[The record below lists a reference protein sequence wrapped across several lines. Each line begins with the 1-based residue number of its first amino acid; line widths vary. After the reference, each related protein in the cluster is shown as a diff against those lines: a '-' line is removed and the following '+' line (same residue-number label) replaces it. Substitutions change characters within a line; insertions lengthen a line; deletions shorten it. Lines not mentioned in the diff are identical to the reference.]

1 MQALKYECY
10 LDSHLVRFLLRR
22 AIGDIR
28 IAHYLFWCV
37 LYPQIILKNPVALH
51 RAHILNNLVML
62 ALILTF
68 RFVHVKLIFDSLYS

>member
-22 AIGDIR
+22 AIGDVR

-37 LYPQIILKNPVALH
+37 LYSQIILKNLV
-51 RAHILNNLVML
+51 RIIYYKAHVLRNWVVLPHT
-62 ALILTF
+62 LIQC
-68 RFVHVKLIFDSLYS
+68 